1 MLYFLLTHQFLLV
14 QNPRHGSRSFIFL
27 FLVSHQQNLHHGVH
41 GRRQNEKYIFSC
53 SECSICLHG
62 SVRLLILFFLRFLLS
77 CCAETLDVIFACS
90 LLDEAEKR
98 IAENDQKQIVDKS
111 VPSPASFSPATLSTL
126 SRTPVRAHVFRTCYG
141 DDDAFTTIYN
151 LVQCYGAFLHSSTFF
166 FGWRV
171 DFSDLQQGLG
181 VVPPVPSPT
190 EPNVTL
196 QSELQV
202 ARHILQ
208 LKELLRA
215 NQSQLSAGMGAAGLL
230 KSGMQQS
237 FSASPNFNFP
247 VVPTQVFTPI
257 ASRPSPIVQLAA
269 PFTHN
274 SDGTRYLEETI
285 VSVPSRSN
293 SYEAPKNSDA
303 VSPTF
308 VASGFVRRQA

>member
-1 MLYFLLTHQFLLV
+1 M
-14 QNPRHGSRSFIFL
+14 
-27 FLVSHQQNLHHGVH
+27 
-41 GRRQNEKYIFSC
+41 
-53 SECSICLHG
+53 
-62 SVRLLILFFLRFLLS
+62 
-77 CCAETLDVIFACS
+77 
-90 LLDEAEKR
+90 
-98 IAENDQKQIVDKS
+98 
-111 VPSPASFSPATLSTL
+111 
-126 SRTPVRAHVFRTCYG
+126 
-141 DDDAFTTIYN
+141 
-151 LVQCYGAFLHSSTFF
+151 VQCYGAFLHSGTFSWGVALIF
-166 FGWRV
+166 LT
-171 DFSDLQQGLG
+171 LQQGLG

-237 FSASPNFNFP
+237 FSASPNFNFS

-257 ASRPSPIVQLAA
+257 ASRPSPIAQLAA

-293 SYEAPKNSDA
+293 SYQAPMNSDA

-308 VASGFVRRQA
+308 VASGYVRRQA